1 MLGAMQ
7 RLPAA
12 CLAAVLAAAAGPLAA
27 QPVGGSVTGTV
38 KGPGDLPVP
47 AAVTAT
53 HTATGRSYASPPR
66 RDGVYRFLDLP
77 PGYYRISPAAE
88 GLASPAAAV
97 EVRVGTHLVLALR
110 MDLATASFSIDVS
123 ESTPLIEAAT
133 AAVGTVIERDELRN
147 LPLNERLFLP
157 LTLLAGGAHPSAP
170 GSELS
175 TQQDSGFHVAG
186 GREAANNFLLD
197 GIDNNDLYINRIVVS
212 PPLDSVRE
220 FRLHAT
226 GYKAEFGRSSGGQ
239 VNAVTRS
246 GTRRLSGSAYH
257 YLRNDSLDARNFFDP
272 PGQPI
277 PPYRRGQFGGT
288 LGGPL
293 PAGPAFFFVG
303 FEGTRIREAVTRTAI
318 VPDATERGGD
328 LSGADAPPIDPFSGA
343 PFPQGRVP
351 ASRLDPA
358 GAALASAW
366 PAPNRPDDVQ
376 NLVATPLGDGLINQ
390 FTGRADRHLGAAG
403 RLFLRYSLGHAR
415 SYEPFSDSDVP
426 GFGSH
431 TLDRGQQLAASAAQP
446 LSSRWLLE
454 ARGGFSRLV
463 RQVRHQNW
471 GRDVAAELGIPGLS
485 IDPRQVGFP
494 SVNVAGYAGL
504 GDDSALPI
512 LRASTTLH
520 ASASLTRATGRHV
533 WKAGAEHRRAAID
546 GSQGLFGRGQ
556 FNFLGALARHPMA
569 DLLLGLPTYAIRT
582 VIDNDFRQRAHF
594 WNAYLQDDWQP
605 LPGLTVSAGL
615 RYEYNAPAYD
625 ADDRFMQFDLDAAR
639 LVRPPAAGLGRAG
652 YRPDRNNAAPRIG
665 AAWSPDGR
673 LVLRAAYGIHHD
685 VSVLQANSGLYF
697 NPPYFDLRLHFPSP
711 VAPLRLAAPFP
722 GEGFAP
728 PASVNALQPDFRTA
742 YVQRWNLGL
751 ERALP
756 GRFVGRASY
765 SGAKGTA
772 LLRRRNLNQPDPGE
786 GEVDPRR
793 PTQGFANIVLFE
805 SGASSTYHSGVLAVE
820 RRFASGTGLRAAYT
834 WSKSI
839 DDTSAFLSS
848 SGDQAFPQNSRDF
861 RAERGV
867 SSFDQRHRMAASL
880 MHAFPFRH
888 WLGRGWRAYAIAAV
902 ASGRPLTAQLAW
914 DHSNTGNT
922 GGIFGAD
929 RPDLVGD
936 PATGPSGPERLFDT
950 SAFAAPAPLSFGNAG
965 RNILTGPSGASLDV
979 ALVRSFRLGER
990 ASAELR
996 GEAFNVANRVNLALP
1011 QRTFGLPSFGRAL
1024 AAGRSRQIQ
1033 LGLRFS
1039 F

>member
-1 MLGAMQ
+1 MQ
-7 RLPAA
+7 RLSAA
-12 CLAAVLAAAAGPLAA
+12 CLVALLTAAPGPLGT

-38 KGPGDLPVP
+38 QGPDGLPVP
-47 AAVTAT
+47 ATVTAT
-53 HTATGRSYASPPR
+53 HGATGRAYASPASP
-66 RDGVYRFLDLP
+66 DGVYRLLNLP
-77 PGYYRISPAAE
+77 PGRYRISPSSE
-88 GLASPAAAV
+88 GLAAQVAAV

-110 MDLATASFSIDVS
+110 MELETASFSIDVR
-123 ESTPLIEAAT
+123 ESTPLVEAAT
-133 AAVGTVIERDELRN
+133 AAAGAVIERAELRN

-175 TQQDSGFHVAG
+175 TQLDSGFHVAG
-186 GREAANNFLLD
+186 GRETANNFLLD

-212 PPLDSVRE
+212 PPLDSVQE

-246 GTRRLSGSAYH
+246 GTRRLRGSAYH
-257 YLRNDSLDARNFFDP
+257 YLRNDALDARNFFDAP
-272 PGQPI
+272 SQPI

-293 PAGPAFFFVG
+293 RAGPAFFFAG
-303 FEGTRIREAVTRTAI
+303 FEGTRIREAITRTAV
-318 VPDATERGGD
+318 VPGSAERGGD
-328 LSGADAPPIDPFSGA
+328 LSGADAPPLDPFSGA
-343 PFPQGRVP
+343 PFPEGRIPV
-351 ASRLDPA
+351 SRLDPA
-358 GAALASAW
+358 GSALAGAW
-366 PAPNRPDDVQ
+366 PEPNRTDSVQ

-390 FTGRADRHLGAAG
+390 FTGRADRHLGTAG
-403 RLFLRYSLGHAR
+403 RFFLRYSLGHAR
-415 SYEPFSDSDVP
+415 AFEPFSDSDVP

-431 TLDRGQQLAASAAQP
+431 TLDRGQQLAASVARP
-446 LSSRWLLE
+446 LSARWLLE

-485 IDPRQVGFP
+485 ADPRQAGFP

-520 ASASLTRATGRHV
+520 ASANLTRAAGRHV
-533 WKAGAEHRRAAID
+533 WKGGAEHRGTAID

-556 FNFLGALARHPMA
+556 FNFLGALARNPLA

-582 VIDNDFRQRAHF
+582 VIDNDFRQRARF

-615 RYEYNAPAYD
+615 RYEYNPPAYD

-639 LVRPPAAGLGRAG
+639 LVRPPAGGLGRAG
-652 YRPDRNNAAPRIG
+652 YLPDRNNAAPRIG

-673 LVLRAAYGIHHD
+673 LVLRAAYGVHHD

-711 VAPLRLAAPFP
+711 VSPLRLAAPFP

-728 PASVNALQPDFRTA
+728 PPSVNALQPDFRTA
-742 YVQRWNLGL
+742 YVQRWNFGS
-751 ERALP
+751 ERSLP
-756 GRFVGRASY
+756 GRLVARASY
-765 SGAKGTA
+765 SAAKGTA

-793 PTQGFANIVLFE
+793 PTRGFANIVLFE
-805 SGASSTYHSGVLAVE
+805 SGASSTYHSGVFSLE
-820 RRFASGTGLRAAYT
+820 RRFASGTGFRAAYT

-839 DDTSAFLSS
+839 DDASAFLGSA
-848 SGDQAFPQNSRDF
+848 GDQAFPQNSRDF
-861 RAERGV
+861 RAERGL
-867 SSFDQRHRMAASL
+867 SSFDQRHRLAASL
-880 MHAFPFRH
+880 MHAFRLRH
-888 WLGRGWRAYAIAAV
+888 WLARGWRAYAVASV

-929 RPDLVGD
+929 RPDLAGD
-936 PATGPSGPERLFDT
+936 PSAGRRGPERLFDT
-950 SAFAAPAPLSFGNAG
+950 GAFTAPAPLSFGNAG
-965 RNILTGPSGASLDV
+965 RNILTGPAGASLDV
-979 ALVRSFRLGER
+979 ALVRSFLLSER

-1011 QRTFGLPSFGRAL
+1011 ERTFGLPSFGRAL